1 MCRIPENIVNIITML
16 YGATGSNVFLFED
29 EIQKSGIEVRH
40 DEKSGMAKELLWMN
54 KLSYDDMEAGSGPTV
69 EGSTKMKLI

>member
-1 MCRIPENIVNIITML
+1 MYRIPENIVNIITML

-40 DEKSGMAKELLWMN
+40 DEKSGMAKELL
-54 KLSYDDMEAGSGPTV
+54 
-69 EGSTKMKLI
+69 